1 MTGRRERSYSLSPTA
16 EWMEW
21 EAEGRGGIAGPS
33 ARNPCSNTCHSTRM
47 PGLRAM
53 PTILILPGSDLSIE

>member
-21 EAEGRGGIAGPS
+21 EAEGRGGIAGAVCEKP
-33 ARNPCSNTCHSTRM
+33 
-47 PGLRAM
+47 L
-53 PTILILPGSDLSIE
+53 L